1 MLKLGLVGW
10 RGMVG
15 SVLMDRMA
23 TEGDFK
29 LCENYFFTTSQAGQ
43 AAPVYENLKSDVL
56 LDAYNIDALMG
67 MDVIITC
74 QGGDYTNKV
83 YPQLMKAGF
92 KGYWIDAASSLRM
105 ADDAV
110 IILDPVN
117 QDVIDASLNKGIKTY
132 VGGNCTVSL
141 MLMAMAG
148 LFKADLIEWVS
159 SSTYQAA
166 SGAGAKNMRELL
178 IQMGQLHD
186 CVKAELSDPNSNILD
201 IEKKVRQC
209 MNAETFETK
218 CFGAPLAGSVLPW
231 IDKQLENGQSRE
243 EWKGMAETN
252 KILGLAPATVPVDGN
267 CVRIS
272 SMRCHSQSLTIKLK
286 RDVPVSEIESIL
298 AAHNQWVKVVP
309 NERDITL
316 KELTPAYVSG
326 TLTVPIGRWAHSTSR
341 PSPSATNYC
350 GVPLSHYAACCAS
363 WPSNHPAA
371 ENKQY
376 PQCAA
381 RSDPRALGLVAPAGQ
396 AQGSTGPSP
405 VEPCCLGAPPKK
417 RRLPKKQP
425 TSVVAPPLGTA
436 FSLCSACWSCHDQA
450 LFRAAGQKDGFWR
463 VP

>member
-1 MLKLGLVGW
+1 
-10 RGMVG
+10 MVG

-74 QGGDYTNKV
+74 QGGNYTNKV

-326 TLTVPIGRWAHSTSR
+326 TLTVPIGRLRKMMMGPLYLS
-341 PSPSATNYC
+341 NYC

-381 RSDPRALGLVAPAGQ
+381 RSDPRALGQLAPAGASARLHRPSAGGALLSRRA
-396 AQGSTGPSP
+396 AQKEKAPQKTAHQRGGS
-405 VEPCCLGAPPKK
+405 AAWY
-417 RRLPKKQP
+417 RF
-425 TSVVAPPLGTA
+425 
-436 FSLCSACWSCHDQA
+436 FSLQRLLELS
-450 LFRAAGQKDGFWR
+450 
-463 VP
+463 

>member
-83 YPQLMKAGF
+83 YPELMKAGF

-316 KELTPAYVSG
+316 KELTPAS
-326 TLTVPIGRWAHSTSR
+326 W
-341 PSPSATNYC
+341 
-350 GVPLSHYAACCAS
+350 LS
-363 WPSNHPAA
+363 NKPAA
-371 ENKQY
+371 ENKTTSSARRAQTRAHAGASS
-376 PQCAA
+376 PSRGKRKAPPA
-381 RSDPRALGLVAPAGQ
+381 RSRWSLAVSARR
-396 AQGSTGPSP
+396 
-405 VEPCCLGAPPKK
+405 PKK
-417 RRLPKKQP
+417 KEKASKK
-425 TSVVAPPLGTA
+425 PPSGPA
-436 FSLCSACWSCHDQA
+436 AWCRFSLFIAFWSCLDQA
-450 LFRAAGQKDGFWR
+450 LVRAAGQKDGFWR
-463 VP
+463 EP